1 MSSLDNALRLLSLLD
16 REQPR
21 LRVTDAAAELG
32 LPKSSVSRL
41 LSTLERAGLVE
52 REGER
57 RGFCAG
63 PELFRLGS
71 LFRAL
76 LPPEERVD
84 EALRGMV
91 ARFPATGYVGV
102 LRGTDLVVLRLHEGF
117 HPVRFIQQ
125 PGSVIP
131 AYGTAVGRAL
141 LARLPAATLRS
152 ALPPHISLPPRAV
165 DMSRATMLAE
175 LSRVTARGFAEYEHP
190 GLGIAAIGVA
200 VRLAPA
206 RDLGFALCIGREA
219 MTRAMRT
226 EIISALTETARA
238 VGGLC
243 GDPAWM
249 VAPPARRA
257 REPVT

>member
-1 MSSLDNALRLLSLLD
+1 MSSLANALRLLSLLD
-16 REQPR
+16 REQPC
-21 LRVTDAAAELG
+21 LRVTDAAEALG

-41 LSTLERAGLVE
+41 FSTLERAGLVE

-71 LFRAL
+71 LFRAR

-141 LARLPAATLRS
+141 LARLPAATLRT

-165 DMSRATMLAE
+165 DMPRATMLGE
-175 LSRVTARGFAEYEHP
+175 LARVTARGFAEYEHP

-200 VRLAPA
+200 VRVTPA

-226 EIISALTETARA
+226 EIISALTATARD

-243 GDPAWM
+243 GDPAWL
-249 VAPPARRA
+249 VAPPPRRS
-257 REPVT
+257 